1 MHVLNLGVEAKLR
14 ALIDHIAALKVNKA
28 WKQIQMDSRIRLM
41 IKRVDIVGGVLRAFG
56 QMGAPSLFRQTD
68 VKFIGESGIDRGGLT
83 AEMLCDFW

>member
-1 MHVLNLGVEAKLR
+1 
-14 ALIDHIAALKVNKA
+14 
-28 WKQIQMDSRIRLM
+28 M

-83 AEMLCDFW
+83 AEMLCDFWSTLVPMVSFFNHLPFHPLDPG